1 VAVLVAEH
9 LFIRSLTVVQ
19 SHGFDRCSFYTGF
32 PSGISRAQR
41 MDIPLSRKENTGCLE
56 VYVQSKESGR
66 EGSDDTLK
74 ELRDLVRRVATE
86 IDPDTVHNLFEQI
99 RNLLRV
105 QLAETE
111 RRIKALK
118 NPNRTKIQ
126 KSQDRFK
133 YSA

>member
-1 VAVLVAEH
+1 
-9 LFIRSLTVVQ
+9 
-19 SHGFDRCSFYTGF
+19 
-32 PSGISRAQR
+32 
-41 MDIPLSRKENTGCLE
+41 M
-56 VYVQSKESGR
+56 QSKESGR